1 MKKYTK
7 KAKSKSK
14 SATLRNK
21 LLNTKSL
28 KNRLKKYNKLTKT
41 NRQIVI
47 TYFK

>member
-1 MKKYTK
+1 MKKYKYTK
-7 KAKSKSK
+7 KAK

-28 KNRLKKYNKLTKT
+28 KNRIKKYNKLTKT